1 MTNTICQWQK
11 LLVEDYDKFILRI
24 GVAVAQIVVKNCDKY
39 LAQALQWRKYLFPIF
54 TDSVAL
60 ARDDTFF

>member
-39 LAQALQWRKYLFPIF
+39 LAQALQWRKYLFLIF
-54 TDSVAL
+54 ADSVAL